1 MTRPGLADRADSSRL
16 ELWLLAVT
24 LAVVLVPFWSVH
36 YLPTTDGGAHL
47 ANADIVRRFV
57 TGTEGNFANFYTL
70 NPRPVPNWLGHF
82 VLAVLLAAF
91 RPATAEKIFMS
102 AYLILLPLAV
112 RYALRGVKRSAGW
125 LAILAVPLELNWITH
140 QGFYNFCGS
149 VVIFFLA
156 LGYWL
161 RRRNRMNLPRAAILS
176 VLAFVLYA
184 GHLSSIL
191 LFAATIAILATWFT
205 AVRLYRGCRA
215 KHYSLIRD
223 AGPRMV
229 ITGLALLPAVALA
242 VWFQRH
248 GFEGRPPGLKLAIL
262 NKQYWK
268 DLLQLTI
275 LVSFKARP
283 EKWIARLTAL
293 LLWGV
298 LAGVVID
305 KVRRRCLHRRD
316 GLLLVPAALVGLYF
330 LQGSKA
336 HEALFIPQRLTFY
349 ATLTLLPFLA
359 AQRYATWARAGVAV
373 VAALLAVAFTGAH
386 WKPFRQYDAQLAE
399 YIDAGDRI
407 PSHTTFLPLI
417 FAPRGLKP
425 QVADTL
431 GFRATPFFSADGH
444 IAIDRRAIDLRNYEA
459 GLDHFPVRF
468 RPAVD
473 PFKHLAE
480 PDAQGNN
487 GLMAVPQVVNIAGY
501 EASTH
506 VPVEYVLLWG
516 LPEKPESAFDANTRR
531 TLDLL
536 HAEYELVFM
545 PADKRVQLWHRKPAA
560 P

>member
-1 MTRPGLADRADSSRL
+1 MVAPPASEPAGSPR
-16 ELWLLAVT
+16 VT
-24 LAVVLVPFWSVH
+24 AALFAITMAIVLVPFWSVH

-82 VLAVLLAAF
+82 LLAILLAAF
-91 RPATAEKIFMS
+91 RPAMAEKIFMS
-102 AYLILLPLAV
+102 AYLVLLPLAI

-149 VVIFFLA
+149 LVVFFIA

-161 RRRNRMNLPRAAILS
+161 RRRNRMSLPRAAILT
-176 VLAFVLYA
+176 VLSFVLYA

-205 AVRLYRGCRA
+205 GVRLYRGCRA
-215 KHYSLIRD
+215 KHYSLLRD
-223 AGPRMV
+223 AGPRIV
-229 ITGLALLPAVALA
+229 ISGLALLPAVALA

-248 GFEGRPPGLKLAIL
+248 GFEGRPPGMKLAIL

-275 LVSFKARP
+275 LVSFRARP
-283 EKWIARLTAL
+283 EKWLARLTAL

-298 LAGVVID
+298 LAGVLID
-305 KVRRRCLHRRD
+305 KARRRCLHRRD

-336 HEALFIPQRLTFY
+336 HEALFIPQRLTLY

-359 AQRYATWARAGVAV
+359 AQRYATWAKAGVTLA
-373 VAALLAVAFTGAH
+373 AALLAVAFTGAH

-407 PSHTTFLPLI
+407 QSHATFLPLI
-417 FAPRGLKP
+417 FAPRGLEP

-444 IAIDRRAIDLRNYEA
+444 IAIDRRAVDLRNYEA
-459 GLDHFPVRF
+459 GLDYFPVRF

-480 PDAQGNN
+480 LDAQGNN
-487 GLMAVPQVVNIAGY
+487 GLMAVPQLVNIARY

-516 LPEKPESAFDANTRR
+516 LQAVPESKRDANTRR
-531 TLDLL
+531 MLDLL
-536 HAEYELVFM
+536 RAEYEPIFTSVGGR
-545 PADKRVQLWHRKPAA
+545 AQLWHRKSAA
-560 P
+560 Q